1 MHSSLPPPLRADA
14 PPPYAAPRLTPTR
27 YVRGCGNSRSS
38 TAEPPFAS
46 AHWSRLQRRPPAVAA
61 RPRPASTPQTRQIG
75 VAPMAPT
82 GPMALPQPQRLRQ
95 RLHRTQATT
104 AGRCFTTRAAWQSTC
119 GTSTA
124 TRRRYT
130 SRSASRARW
139 TATPWTSRCSGA
151 ATRSGTWLGGAGRGR
166 SGCGRLTACGWGV
179 GTAKSQPGSCTRR
192 CRGQCRAS
200 FHQEAGAAWG
210 HLPCCNEAA
219 RSQLP
224 WPCPA
229 PTGPHSPSP
238 LQRHDHRLRQQH
250 QDDRRRHPHRRHQG
264 SPDTHR
270 CDSCSMPPTLGS
282 VGLRAAWGVLCH
294 HARERFAPT
303 AATPHHPTVQR
314 SY

>member
-14 PPPYAAPRLTPTR
+14 TPPCAAPRLTPTR
-27 YVRGCGNSRSS
+27 YVRGCGSSRSS

-46 AHWSRLQRRPPAVAA
+46 ARCSRLQRRPPAVAA
-61 RPRPASTPQTRQIG
+61 RPPPAATQQTRAIG
-75 VAPMAPT
+75 AAPMAPT
-82 GPMALPQPQRLRQ
+82 GPMAPPQPQRLRQ
-95 RLHRTQATT
+95 RLHRSRATT

-130 SRSASRARW
+130 SRSASRGRW
-139 TATPWTSRCSGA
+139 TATLWTSRCSGA
-151 ATRSGTWLGGAGRGR
+151 ATRSGTWLGGAGRGH
-166 SGCGRLTACGWGV
+166 SGWKAHSVRLGRGQGEESAGQLHAQV
-179 GTAKSQPGSCTRR
+179 Q
-192 CRGQCRAS
+192 GQCRAS

-229 PTGPHSPSP
+229 PPGPHSPSS
-238 LQRHDHRLRQQH
+238 LQRHHHRLRQQH

-270 CDSCSMPPTLGS
+270 CDCCSMPPQLGS
-282 VGLRAAWGVLCH
+282 ASLRAAWGVLCH